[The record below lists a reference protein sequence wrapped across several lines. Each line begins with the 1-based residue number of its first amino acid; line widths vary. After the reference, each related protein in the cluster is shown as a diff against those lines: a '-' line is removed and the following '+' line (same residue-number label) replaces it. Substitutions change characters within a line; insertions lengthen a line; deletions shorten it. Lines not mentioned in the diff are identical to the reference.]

1 MANIMML
8 AGFVIM
14 TGVALVYM
22 GILRVNMG
30 EGMLLSA
37 ASIILALF
45 LSVYFAGT
53 FRYGMWSLYLLAG
66 IGMVYLVIRLKR
78 RTPGKQIL
86 PGWPVWLVLAGLFV
100 LWLVIYHNDMI
111 QHIDEWHLWAALV
124 RYMQQ
129 KDRLPMGT
137 DFITGSSQKYIAS
150 SLFITFF
157 QLLGGYNE
165 ANMYVASGLL
175 TFTGMLLPFAGAK
188 KEEWKKILF
197 YTMIVYLAC
206 FSMYLYATKNLYVD
220 LPVIGWSGGM
230 AGWWLSREKEKKN
243 LILIPAAVLVLYFT
257 KMSSGL
263 LMALYMT
270 GFMAVH
276 HFLIEKRYLYQKG
289 AVKKIN
295 RITVLL
301 AVGMLLASAGL
312 IAATGQLHTQQKT
325 MVVNGQETEETIYL
339 LGDRELPRGMSQ
351 KLAFNSVSGEKVKKT
366 AVTFLI
372 RAVSHPMAVKSNLKL
387 PFIPVMIGL
396 LVLLFLY
403 GKWNEQETEVVFYRN
418 YMILMALSYCVILYF
433 SFVFMFTYNLS
444 ITVRGCSRYF
454 STCAM
459 FWFLIIMSL
468 HLHNRKA
475 HALLGKRQKYLLCFL
490 TAGFGL
496 GLNQNFIPNVTA
508 FQKEKVTGYE
518 DITETRR
525 QYEKIASILQ
535 EGDKVYF
542 IDQTEED
549 KIMSESEYV
558 TSPVL
563 YYLDIQVN
571 NYTNTPWRFFKNGCN
586 IWLEDE
592 TYPTLNY
599 LPAILSAGG
608 YTYLWIY
615 RVDEYLTDALPK
627 VMNSSEQIKTGLYQV
642 LYEDENIAGMQY
654 VSDLN

>member
-22 GILRVNMG
+22 GILHVNMG

-45 LSVYFAGT
+45 LSAYFAGT
-53 FRYGMWSLYLLAG
+53 FRYGMWSLYLMAG

-78 RTPGKQIL
+78 RTSGKQIL

-165 ANMYVASGLL
+165 GNMYVASGLL
-175 TFTGMLLPFAGAK
+175 TFTGMLLPFAGAR

-243 LILIPAAVLVLYFT
+243 LILIPAAVLVLHFT

-270 GFMAVH
+270 GFMAIH
-276 HFLIEKRYLYQKG
+276 HFLIEKRYLYQKD

-301 AVGMLLASAGL
+301 AVCMLLASAGL
-312 IAATGQLHTQQKT
+312 IAVTGQLHTQQKT

-396 LVLLFLY
+396 LILLFLY

-475 HALLGKRQKYLLCFL
+475 HALLEKRQKYLLCFL

-525 QYEKIASILQ
+525 QYEKITSILR

-592 TYPTLNY
+592 TYPTLNN